1 MLRRKYISQA
11 LVFCLVLGVFA
22 TLYPIRNA
30 TEQLNNKEAS
40 AYGSSHVKYVS
51 LGDSHS
57 CAVTSAGGVKCWGL
71 NTSGQV
77 GNSGAGSYP
86 STPVDVTGLT
96 SGVSSV
102 ALGDTHSCV
111 VTSGGGVKCWGSNSS
126 GQLGDGTTTRQNTPV
141 SVLAS
146 AGVELTGIVAVS
158 AGSAHSCALT
168 STGGVKCWGG
178 NTSGQLGNDSVTNSS
193 TPVDVLTSS
202 SPITPLSG
210 VTAISVGGSY
220 SCALMS
226 NGTVKC
232 WGDAA
237 YGQLGNGNT
246 NNQKTPVS
254 VLASV
259 GVELSGVSA
268 ISTGTWHACALM
280 SDGTVKCWGD
290 NDNYQLGNNSP
301 DSNIPVTVNLSGVS
315 GIAAGRYTSCAL
327 KSGGVQ
333 CWGQGTYGE
342 LGNKTTP
349 R

>member
-1 MLRRKYISQA
+1 MLRRTHLSQA
-11 LVFCLVLGVFA
+11 LVFCLVLGTFA

-30 TEQLNNKEAS
+30 TEQLNNQEAS

-126 GQLGDGTTTRQNTPV
+126 GQLGDGTTTRQDTPV

-146 AGVELTGIVAVS
+146 ANVDLTGIVAVS

-168 STGGVKCWGG
+168 TTGGVKCWGG

-193 TPVDVLTSS
+193 TPVDVTGLT
-202 SPITPLSG
+202 SG

-237 YGQLGNGNT
+237 YGQLGNGNF
-246 NNQKTPVS
+246 NPQKTPVS
-254 VLASV
+254 VLASEGV
-259 GVELSGVSA
+259 GLSGVSA
-268 ISTGTWHACALM
+268 ISTGTWHACA
-280 SDGTVKCWGD
+280 
-290 NDNYQLGNNSP
+290 
-301 DSNIPVTVNLSGVS
+301 
-315 GIAAGRYTSCAL
+315 
-327 KSGGVQ
+327 
-333 CWGQGTYGE
+333 
-342 LGNKTTP
+342 
-349 R
+349 